1 MKLVDALVS
10 TLKDWKV
17 RFVFGVSGANIEHLH
32 DSIHRLGDGELSAVL
47 AKSEVGAAFMADAR
61 ARVHR
66 TLGVCCA
73 TSGGGMM
80 NLAVGLAES
89 YAESVPVL
97 AIIGQPPSTLSGR
110 GAFQDSSGIG
120 RTVDALALFGAM
132 TKYSARIDDAGA
144 FWEALHAAAQ
154 AALEGRQGPSVLLV
168 PRDLYDREVGP
179 RPAWFPRDLAEM
191 SRPVVPAGADLFA
204 LFEAIL
210 AARRPVL
217 VIGTGASRSGD
228 AAAVVRFAMAAGIPV
243 VTTMANPGSFPNDH
257 PLYLGV
263 LGAAGHPSA
272 HAYLNEQADLIIA
285 VGSGLNALTRQ
296 PIGPA
301 LARCRLAV
309 VNVDPG
315 EITRALAPAIV
326 VRGDAG
332 LAFRELSAML
342 DVFEVTPSSRRP
354 FEGQALRRYVAELA
368 EGPSGVSSGVM
379 TLGPARPLRQSEAMD
394 VLQPHLPED
403 GHLLFDAGNCA
414 SAALHYLHVPRRAT
428 STIALG
434 MGGMGYAIAAA
445 IGAQLGEEAGRRTVV
460 FCGDGAFL
468 MLGLEVHTAVDLGLP
483 ILFVVFNNGKHG
495 MCVTRQNLFFEGRL
509 ECTEYSGVEVATVA
523 RGLGQA
529 DKLWVGRAGTRGEL
543 GARLAE
549 YAALPDGRPGVLEL
563 SLICEEMPPFAPFLD
578 GNAETYVAARP
589 APADPVGVALT
600 AA

>member
-10 TLKDWKV
+10 TLRDWEV
-17 RFVFGVSGANIEHLH
+17 RYVFGVSGANIEHLH
-32 DSIHRLGDGELSAVL
+32 DAIHRLGEGQLQAVL

-97 AIIGQPPSTLSGR
+97 AIIGQPPAALSGR

-132 TKYSARIDDAGA
+132 TKHAARLDDAGA
-144 FWEALHAAAQ
+144 FWEALHAAAL

-168 PRDLYDREVGP
+168 PRDAYELEVGP
-179 RPAWFPRDLAEM
+179 RPAWFPRDLADLA
-191 SRPVVPAGADLFA
+191 RPVAPPAADLVA
-204 LFEAIL
+204 LFDAIR

-217 VIGTGASRSGD
+217 VIGTGVARGED
-228 AAAVVRFAMAAGIPV
+228 PAAVARFAMEAGIPV
-243 VTTMANPGSFPNDH
+243 VTTMADPGAFPNDN

-263 LGAAGHPSA
+263 IGAAGHPSA
-272 HAYLNEQADLIIA
+272 HAYLNEQADFILA
-285 VGSGLNALTRQ
+285 AGTGLNAMTRQ
-296 PIGPA
+296 PIAPA

-315 EITRALAPAIV
+315 EITRALAPALI

-342 DVFEVTPSSRRP
+342 DVLDVAPASGAVP
-354 FEGQALRRYVAELA
+354 GYALRRYVAELA
-368 EGPSGVSSGVM
+368 EGAGGAASGVV
-379 TLGPARPLRQSEAMD
+379 TLGQARPLRQSEALAA
-394 VLQPHLPED
+394 LQAHLPED

-414 SAALHYLHVPRRAT
+414 SAALHYLHVPRGAT

-445 IGAQLGEEAGRRTVV
+445 IGAQLGEEGGQRSVV

-468 MLGLEVHTAVDLGLP
+468 MLGMEVHTAVELRLP

-495 MCVTRQNLFFEGRL
+495 MCVTRQNLFFEGRV
-509 ECTEYSGVEVATVA
+509 ECTEYSSVDVATVA
-523 RGLGQA
+523 RGLGHA
-529 DKLWVGRAGTRGEL
+529 DRLWVGRAATRGEL
-543 GARLAE
+543 GSRLAE

-578 GNAETYVAARP
+578 QDADTYVAVRQGRDA
-589 APADPVGVALT
+589 GVRRAQT